1 MFKSVSDKKLG
12 LILVLLAAMFW
23 GYVGVPT
30 KHLADLGFDNYTIS
44 FFKTSIPAIFYLIYS
59 FKKDPSLFKV
69 DKKGVLFFI
78 IYGMVVIA
86 GCFIAFNVTINLL
99 PLALATMFLY
109 TSQIWV
115 VTISYFIFK
124 EKFTL
129 QKSISMLLILIGCFM
144 MCEVHKLGNFSLS
157 TKGIFWGLISGFT
170 FALQIILAKVSNEK
184 YHYNHNTLLTYS
196 FLFAA
201 IFLFPFMDMKNNI
214 HIFKSSNNLFF
225 LFKNIFWSVIGTLIA
240 NTAYVKS
247 VQYIEASIASMVSSL
262 ELVIASIL
270 GFIVFNQAL
279 NLVQILGMALILV
292 SIILLEM
299 KKSDL
304 IKLFKKTNKNL
315 KITSDPT
322 IETEIKL

>member
-1 MFKSVSDKKLG
+1 MIKSVNDKKLG
-12 LILVLLAAMFW
+12 LILVLLAAIFW

-59 FKKDPSLFKV
+59 FRKDPSLFII
-69 DKKGVLFFI
+69 DKKGILFFI
-78 IYGMVVIA
+78 IYGIVVIA
-86 GCFIAFNVTINLL
+86 GCFIAFNITINLL

-124 EKFTL
+124 ENLTTKKTI
-129 QKSISMLLILIGCFM
+129 SILLILIGCFM
-144 MCEVHKLGNFSLS
+144 MCEVHKLGNFNISA
-157 TKGIFWGLISGFT
+157 KGIFWGLISGFT
-170 FALQIILAKVSNEK
+170 FALQILLAKVSNEK
-184 YHYNHNTLLTYS
+184 YNYNHNSLLTYS

-214 HIFKSSNNLFF
+214 HIFKSSSNLFF
-225 LFKNIFWSVIGTLIA
+225 LFKIIFWSVVGTLIA

-262 ELVIASIL
+262 ELVVASAL
-270 GFIVFNQAL
+270 GFIVFNQTL
-279 NLVQILGMALILV
+279 NLIQILGMILILF
-292 SIILLEM
+292 SIVLLEI

-304 IKLFKKTNKNL
+304 LKLFKRPNKNL
-315 KITSDPT
+315 EMSS
-322 IETEIKL
+322 ETTYEN